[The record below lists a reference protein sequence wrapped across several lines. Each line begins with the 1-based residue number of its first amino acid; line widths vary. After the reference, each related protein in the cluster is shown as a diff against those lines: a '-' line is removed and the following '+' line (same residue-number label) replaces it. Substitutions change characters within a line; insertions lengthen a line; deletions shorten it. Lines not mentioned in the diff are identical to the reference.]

1 MDDLYPG
8 WDGLAEAASLLQR
21 WVLGPLS
28 RGEPGRYRRYDWE
41 RDAYGGWVDLPQ
53 PDTLVVEG
61 CASGSRLAAPYL
73 SLLLW
78 VEASRETRLRRGL
91 ERDGEAY
98 GPHWERWAAQED
110 VLFAAEGTRD
120 RADLRVDGDPSIPH
134 DPRSHIVLLRSGVN
148 PTCRVACRGQVSDY
162 YVSTPSKTTY
172 SHRCSSAGPGQVTS
186 STTLTPAPAG
196 RPRRTEAGSPPVRWP
211 W

>member
-1 MDDLYPG
+1 MTILALDALATSFRTAPHRAGRTQVLAIDGRGGSGKSTLAGRIAALLDAPVVHMDDLYPG

-134 DPRSHIVLLRSGVN
+134 DPRSHIVL
-148 PTCRVACRGQVSDY
+148 VS
-162 YVSTPSKTTY
+162 
-172 SHRCSSAGPGQVTS
+172 
-186 STTLTPAPAG
+186 
-196 RPRRTEAGSPPVRWP
+196 RRTLRA
-211 W
+211 

>member
-1 MDDLYPG
+1 VTLLALDALATSHRTAPPRAGRTQVLAIDGRGGSGKSTLAGRIAALLDAPVVHMDDLYPG

-41 RDAYGGWVDLPQ
+41 RDAYGEWVDLSQ

-134 DPRSHIVLLRSGVN
+134 DPRSHIVLL
-148 PTCRVACRGQVSDY
+148 P
-162 YVSTPSKTTY
+162 
-172 SHRCSSAGPGQVTS
+172 
-186 STTLTPAPAG
+186 
-196 RPRRTEAGSPPVRWP
+196 
-211 W
+211 